1 MGSKKATINVENQDE
16 ECFKYAVLAALER
29 RLPNSAGERMYSD
42 KDAGIQQPH
51 RTSALR
57 CRRRRCFSN
66 RLRSEREISASAC
79 PVVGREFEREFEQEC
94 PLESRVGC
102 LLESEVGFLDSPEPE
117 PEPCLAVVIYCREW
131 SGMAMSWRLWT
142 VETVR
147 PDLVSEVAS
156 AKAPGL
162 VS

>member
-1 MGSKKATINVENQDE
+1 MFQSLASHMRCSALCLRQVCRKSFWRIRHEQRGARAGVSRDGRTTRFWIFSKVLNLDIHIARYHPLGGGSRAKTLPRMGSKKATINVENQDE

-66 RLRSEREISASAC
+66 RLRSEREISAS
-79 PVVGREFEREFEQEC
+79 
-94 PLESRVGC
+94 
-102 LLESEVGFLDSPEPE
+102 LLAL
-117 PEPCLAVVIYCREW
+117 L
-131 SGMAMSWRLWT
+131 
-142 VETVR
+142 
-147 PDLVSEVAS
+147 S
-156 AKAPGL
+156 AAR
-162 VS
+162 